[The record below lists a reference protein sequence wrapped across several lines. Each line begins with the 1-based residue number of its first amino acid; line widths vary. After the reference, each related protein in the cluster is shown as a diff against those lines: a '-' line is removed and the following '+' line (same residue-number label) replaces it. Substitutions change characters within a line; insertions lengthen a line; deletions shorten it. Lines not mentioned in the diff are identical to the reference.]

1 MADDGHIKDSSVQD
15 TLADIEKQIL
25 EDRERLKSE
34 FDARWAED
42 FAATGPILADMQ
54 RLVNLNDEFATV
66 RPDVLNLLV
75 VVKKIQEA
83 QLETVSALESLAALM
98 DELRRIRP
106 RNLSDRLRAYIE
118 DNDPSMEI
126 IKALRFKTGAELK
139 VLLDA
144 AARMRHRHGHHHV
157 HLSDDATEALHR
169 RGGKDPNEISL
180 KDLFE

>member
-1 MADDGHIKDSSVQD
+1 MADDEPTNDSNVLD
-15 TLADIEKQIL
+15 TLSDIEKQIL
-25 EDRERLKSE
+25 EDRERLKTE

-54 RLVNLNDEFATV
+54 RLVNLNDEFSTV
-66 RPDVLNLLV
+66 RPDVASLLA

-83 QLETVSALESLAALM
+83 QLETVAALDNLAELM

-118 DNDPSMEI
+118 DNDPSMQI
-126 IKALRFKTGAELK
+126 IQALRFKTGTELK

-144 AARMRHRHGHHHV
+144 AARLRHRHGTHQV

-169 RGGKDPNEISL
+169 RGTDPNEIPLSE
-180 KDLFE
+180 LFE